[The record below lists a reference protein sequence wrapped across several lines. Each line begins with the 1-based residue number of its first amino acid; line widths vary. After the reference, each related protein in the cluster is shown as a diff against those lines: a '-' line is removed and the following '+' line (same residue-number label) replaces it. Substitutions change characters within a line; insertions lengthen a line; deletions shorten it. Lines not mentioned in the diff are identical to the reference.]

1 VKLAKNVR
9 QEHVIIYIY
18 HHQQG
23 VFQIEKRRATIYKE
37 IHFVQVTTGQSV
49 QRYMEHMPF

>member
-1 VKLAKNVR
+1 MKLAKNVR